1 MLILEMLDLI
11 LFTTKGCISS
21 ETMADKVSQ
30 VVNDEFL
37 EQVSLKGKVMELNP
51 RLCKEVG
58 VADAPTLYCKQT
70 KERLEGVHSFVKI
83 SSWINEQIIKN
94 GTH

>member
-1 MLILEMLDLI
+1 MLDLI

-21 ETMADKVSQ
+21 ETMADKVTQ

-37 EQVSLKGKVMELNP
+37 EQVSLRGKVIELNP

-58 VADAPTLYCKQT
+58 VTDAPTLYCKQT
-70 KERLEGVHSFVKI
+70 KERLEGVHSFVNI
-83 SSWINEQIIKN
+83 STWIAKQLIEYD
-94 GTH
+94 TH

>member
-1 MLILEMLDLI
+1 MLDLI

-21 ETMADKVSQ
+21 ETMADKVTQ

-37 EQVSLKGKVMELNP
+37 EQVSLRGKVIELNP

-58 VADAPTLYCKQT
+58 VTDAPTLYCKQT
-70 KERLEGVHSFVKI
+70 KERLEGVHSFAKI
-83 SSWINEQIIKN
+83 STWIIKQFTEYD
-94 GTH
+94 TH

>member
-1 MLILEMLDLI
+1 MLDLI

-30 VVNDEFL
+30 VVNDEFF
-37 EQVSLKGKVMELNP
+37 EQVSLKGKVIELNP

-58 VADAPTLYCKQT
+58 GTDAPTLYCKQT
-70 KERLEGVHSFVKI
+70 KERLEGVHSFINI
-83 SSWINEQIIKN
+83 SNWINKQLIQN